1 MLNAATALAGGR
13 TLGDFAGGSRVV
25 ALYFAAAWC
34 PDCVRYSPKL
44 KQLASDA
51 PGLPIVFVSSDRDA
65 SSIAGAMKKL
75 LPPSVAAL
83 AFDDPLRNELKR
95 RFGACAGSEQR
106 AVGVDPRVSGIPTLI
121 LIKWPPLK
129 ADNGNRVSD
138 KQIGNAG
145 WRKGLAV
152 E

>member
-1 MLNAATALAGGR
+1 
-13 TLGDFAGGSRVV
+13 
-25 ALYFAAAWC
+25 
-34 PDCVRYSPKL
+34 
-44 KQLASDA
+44 
-51 PGLPIVFVSSDRDA
+51 
-65 SSIAGAMKKL
+65 MKKL

-121 LIKWPPLK
+121 LIKWPPLT
-129 ADNGNRVSD
+129 AEEDNGNRVSD